1 MIQQKE
7 TLTKQEGEGRTAGV
21 MELSAGVGE
30 LALSGSTDHPSS
42 ALRPHNGAHCREWIY
57 AVAGTYGSSFFIFN
71 FDLDVTSI
79 SNMDWF

>member
-42 ALRPHNGAHCREWIY
+42 ALRPHTEPT
-57 AVAGTYGSSFFIFN
+57 AGSGYMQWQELMGVLSLFLI
-71 FDLDVTSI
+71 LI
-79 SNMDWF
+79 